1 MDPAVAISHHNGGA
15 EASVAASAGQT
26 AEGTADTVYS
36 APFNA
41 AEWLPRV
48 GISKTLG
55 PKLAL
60 FTQAST
66 GYSDPTNFETLPF
79 EDGANASATLMSERA
94 RSVEL
99 GLRRPGLECVLYHQN
114 VQDPI
119 VEQVDSLGISTF
131 VNADAPLQ
139 MQGIETR
146 AQWQGA
152 HHALSVAATW
162 QRHLLNDNGL
172 PGSPPWMA
180 NLQWRWQPR
189 WARTWTAHT
198 LIRGL
203 GETPLN
209 NSNTVSHPAYLT
221 ANLEFSCSFP
231 GHGLLLTMGCRNL
244 TDTAYSG
251 WHQVNAFGG
260 RFYNPAP
267 PRTFTLG
274 LTWRHRG

>member
-1 MDPAVAISHHNGGA
+1 
-15 EASVAASAGQT
+15 
-26 AEGTADTVYS
+26 
-36 APFNA
+36 
-41 AEWLPRV
+41 
-48 GISKTLG
+48 
-55 PKLAL
+55 
-60 FTQAST
+60 
-66 GYSDPTNFETLPF
+66 
-79 EDGANASATLMSERA
+79 
-94 RSVEL
+94 
-99 GLRRPGLECVLYHQN
+99 
-114 VQDPI
+114 
-119 VEQVDSLGISTF
+119 
-131 VNADAPLQ
+131 
-139 MQGIETR
+139 
-146 AQWQGA
+146 
-152 HHALSVAATW
+152 
-162 QRHLLNDNGL
+162 
-172 PGSPPWMA
+172 MA

-221 ANLEFSCSFP
+221 ANVEFSCSFP

-244 TDTAYSG
+244 TDAAYSG